1 MPPAAAYVAELP
13 WEITRPDTVVITCV
27 DGRWYRHF
35 QEFVSVHL
43 DAGPCTDFMAVP
55 GGIEPLTLADE
66 LPKDFNFFRRRLD
79 ALVGAHGTKRIVVI
93 AHEECAW
100 YRVRMGPVSAD
111 ALRARQIADVRRA
124 AWWLRER
131 FEGVVVQPY
140 FARLSGTTPVK
151 VIFEGISSEA
161 YQ

>member
-1 MPPAAAYVAELP
+1 
-13 WEITRPDTVVITCV
+13 
-27 DGRWYRHF
+27 
-35 QEFVSVHL
+35 
-43 DAGPCTDFMAVP
+43 MAVP
-55 GGIEPLTLADE
+55 GGIEPLTLADD

-79 ALVGAHGTKRIVVI
+79 ALVGAHGTRRIVVI